1 MLIYPSSEKFKL
13 LEIILLS
20 LHSNSYT
27 NIVQYEIHVN
37 HLHIYHSDDIKK
49 EKTMNLNSKI
59 EEKRG
64 GAVTDICVHFSFSPT
79 KIEKISSK
87 FRIDHNFIA
96 MSFAHMLLE
105 NQKLQ

>member
-1 MLIYPSSEKFKL
+1 
-13 LEIILLS
+13 
-20 LHSNSYT
+20 
-27 NIVQYEIHVN
+27 
-37 HLHIYHSDDIKK
+37 
-49 EKTMNLNSKI
+49 MNLNSKI

-64 GAVTDICVHFSFSPT
+64 GVVTDICIHFSFSPT

>member
-1 MLIYPSSEKFKL
+1 
-13 LEIILLS
+13 
-20 LHSNSYT
+20 
-27 NIVQYEIHVN
+27 
-37 HLHIYHSDDIKK
+37 
-49 EKTMNLNSKI
+49 MNLNSKI

-64 GAVTDICVHFSFSPT
+64 GVVTDICVHFSFSPT

-105 NQKLQ
+105 N